1 MTKVKTF
8 TVGLPVT
15 DLNSAVEWYRRLLG
29 EVEEVNPAPG
39 VWEFQIIS
47 SGWLQ
52 LFESEINH
60 SNLAVVRFESDDI
73 EASRLQALSLG
84 TDVSEIE
91 TVPEAVRYFEFRDP
105 FGNQLSFYEYWS
117 SHAQQGAQRRS
128 CHDGSRDVGAESRAF
143 TSSRHSKRGDGDSR
157 RGGDPCLSAQ
167 CERHGRQPPLQG
179 SSFARLA

>member
-52 LFESEINH
+52 LFESEINNP
-60 SNLAVVRFESDDI
+60 NLAVVRFESDDI
-73 EASRLQALSLG
+73 EARRMQALSFG
-84 TDVSEIE
+84 TDVGEIE

-105 FGNQLSFYEYWS
+105 FGNQLSS
-117 SHAQQGAQRRS
+117 
-128 CHDGSRDVGAESRAF
+128 D
-143 TSSRHSKRGDGDSR
+143 SKRTTARFGLLIS
-157 RGGDPCLSAQ
+157 LSKS
-167 CERHGRQPPLQG
+167 CNQPEEMIWNPRISGPVYDNGQTAAKPKPRSKL
-179 SSFARLA
+179 

>member
-52 LFESEINH
+52 LFESEIN
-60 SNLAVVRFESDDI
+60 NANRAVVRFESDDI
-73 EASRLQALSLG
+73 EASRMQALSLG
-84 TDVSEIE
+84 TDVGEIE
-91 TVPEAVRYFEFRDP
+91 TVPEAVRYFEFGIGPAQGVRRTNAGREGDTDHR
-105 FGNQLSFYEYWS
+105 NRTASF
-117 SHAQQGAQRRS
+117 
-128 CHDGSRDVGAESRAF
+128 V
-143 TSSRHSKRGDGDSR
+143 
-157 RGGDPCLSAQ
+157 
-167 CERHGRQPPLQG
+167 
-179 SSFARLA
+179 